1 MSVRIDAR
9 SHTVAELMEKARE
22 AAREHATTVIAGCN
36 HVSTHEIVAITS
48 AGQGYVSFLLEPP
61 APAGKGAKV

>member
-1 MSVRIDAR
+1 MRHRQKRGLNLVVD
-9 SHTVAELMEKARE
+9 VAILVNR
-22 AAREHATTVIAGCN
+22 RQILATLAIVGCN
-36 HVSTHEIVAITS
+36 HISTHEIVAITS

>member
-1 MSVRIDAR
+1 MTVHIDAR

-22 AAREHATTVIAGCN
+22 AASRQATLVVTGCN
-36 HVSTHEIVAITS
+36 HISTREIVAITS

-61 APAGKGAKV
+61 APAGKGK